1 MSRERL
7 LGPALHPRVVQEA
20 ALLVPLRARQVQPDG
35 GPAQIDAVKANTNM
49 VTMIIFVGII
59 VDDRLLASMKSMDEA
74 PIDVCDLY
82 NIVSLFISSIIHS
95 FFLFF
100 LSFFFFF
107 FSLPFHLLEFFSK
120 GGGRYLRVAIESGY
134 SNSKI
139 CVSDIDQIP
148 SRRLRHQIQER
159 RHFFSLSISEERERR
174 RDTYRSSIS
183 VLCNIVSST
192 TQIIRG
198 QRAQK

>member
-1 MSRERL
+1 
-7 LGPALHPRVVQEA
+7 
-20 ALLVPLRARQVQPDG
+20 
-35 GPAQIDAVKANTNM
+35 M

-107 FSLPFHLLEFFSK
+107 FSLPFHLLEFFSDLFLFLVALFLSSSHHFHQEDGQNVIDDTK

-148 SRRLRHQIQER
+148 SRRLRHQI
-159 RHFFSLSISEERERR
+159 
-174 RDTYRSSIS
+174 
-183 VLCNIVSST
+183 
-192 TQIIRG
+192 
-198 QRAQK
+198 